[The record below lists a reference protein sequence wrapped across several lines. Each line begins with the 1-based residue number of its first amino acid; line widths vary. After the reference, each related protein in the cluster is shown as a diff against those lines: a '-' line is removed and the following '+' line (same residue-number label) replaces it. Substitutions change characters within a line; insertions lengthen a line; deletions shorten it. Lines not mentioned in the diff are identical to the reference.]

1 MFLPIIGI
9 VQAIIGPALAVSSIG
24 ASVAGVVRTVDA
36 GLQYLYGIG
45 LHQQF
50 FTLTQHQ
57 ADGIGVD
64 QLEWSVAWNDTQIGR
79 FERLFA
85 NLQFGFVIPADSA
98 EMKALLEEGEKAF
111 KKYYD
116 ADGQASGGGSEG

>member
-1 MFLPIIGI
+1 MILPIIGI
-9 VQAIIGPALAVSSIG
+9 AQAIIVPALGVTAMGAGAVSLIQ
-24 ASVAGVVRTVDA
+24 AVDA
-36 GLQYLYGIG
+36 GLQQYYGIG

-57 ADGIGVD
+57 ADTIGVN

-98 EMKALLEEGEKAF
+98 EMKALLEDGERAF